1 MAKNQEPDAIAFN
14 RIVEGTTITGD
25 INSNEG
31 IRLDGKLLGN
41 LITNG
46 KLVVGVNGYIK
57 GEVKCNNSDI
67 EGKIEGKIFVNE
79 LLLLKSTAKIFGDI
93 TTNKLAVEPN
103 AVFTGTCNMDSEQNN
118 GSQEKS
124 QEKIK

>member
-1 MAKNQEPDAIAFN
+1 MAKNQEPDSVAFN

-41 LITNG
+41 LTTKG
-46 KLVVGVNGYIK
+46 KLVVGVTGYIK
-57 GEVKCNNSDI
+57 GEIKCNNSDI
-67 EGKIEGKIFVNE
+67 EGKIEGKIYVNE
-79 LLLLKSTAKIFGDI
+79 LLSLKSTAKIFGDI

-103 AVFTGTCNMDSEQNN
+103 AIFTGTCNMGSEQNN
-118 GSQEKS
+118 DTKPE
-124 QEKIK
+124 E

>member
-1 MAKNQEPDAIAFN
+1 MAKNQELDAVAFN

-25 INSNEG
+25 INSTEG

-41 LITNG
+41 LTTNG

-57 GEVKCNNSDI
+57 GEIKCNNSDI

-79 LLLLKSTAKIFGDI
+79 LLSLKSTAKIFGDI

-103 AVFTGTCNMDSEQNN
+103 AVFTGTCNMGSEQNN
-118 GSQEKS
+118 ANQESK
-124 QEKIK
+124 K